1 MVRGRRLDQMRF
13 AVAAKGGAD
22 ALLQFRGGQQPCRL
36 GDPLLPSQPLGLD
49 RIEPGALGGQVAGEQ
64 TDTLPRLLDL
74 AVVLPHPLAH
84 DLAIMQEA
92 LSQTNST
99 ARLPRSWAR
108 AAHQLKKAIVTALTG
123 RPST

>member
-1 MVRGRRLDQMRF
+1 MRF

-84 DLAIMQEA
+84 DLAIMPGGVVPDRGLDPA
-92 LSQTNST
+92 HKVRADDRAGSQ
-99 ARLPRSWAR
+99 
-108 AAHQLKKAIVTALTG
+108 
-123 RPST
+123 